1 MEVIK
6 TDYGRLALKLHEKY
20 QGKIE
25 IRSKVSL
32 ESKED
37 LSVVYTPGVAKP
49 CLHIADNKEDVYK
62 YTNKGNLIG
71 IVTDG
76 TAVLGLGDI
85 GPEAA
90 LPVME
95 GKSILFKYFGNVDA
109 FPICL
114 DTSDPEEVISIVKA
128 IAPGF
133 GGINLEDIKAPN
145 CFYIEEQLKKQC
157 DIPIFHD
164 DQHGT
169 AVVTLA
175 SIFNSIKLVGKT
187 MSQLKVVINGSGAAG
202 IAIAKLLLTVGVSD
216 VFLCDTVGIIYK
228 GRLKGMNT
236 FKEEMSLI
244 TNREKRI
251 GNLSD
256 ALKGSD
262 VFIGVS
268 VAGVVTT
275 DMVKTM
281 NTNSFVFA
289 MANPLP
295 EILPAEAKS
304 GGAKV
309 IATGRS
315 DFPNQINNVLAF
327 PGILRGALD
336 AKASDINE
344 AMKIAAAEAIA
355 SLVSDKELSEDY
367 IVPSPLDKR
376 VGPLVA
382 KKVLEAA
389 IISGVARK

>member
-1 MEVIK
+1 MKEIK
-6 TDYGRLALKLHEKY
+6 KDYGRLALKLHEKC
-20 QGKIE
+20 QGKME
-25 IRSKVSL
+25 IKSKVPL
-32 ESKED
+32 DLKED
-37 LSVVYTPGVAKP
+37 LSIAYTPGVAEP
-49 CLHIADNKEDVYK
+49 CLHIADNKEDVYR

-95 GKSILFKYFGNVDA
+95 GKAILFKHFGNVDA

-114 DTSDPEEVISIVKA
+114 DTSDPEEIVSIVKA
-128 IAPGF
+128 MAPGF

-157 DIPIFHD
+157 NIPIFHD

-175 SIFNSIKLVGKT
+175 GILNSVKLVGKT
-187 MSQLKVVINGSGAAG
+187 MSQLKVVVNGAGAAG
-202 IAIAKLLLTVGVSD
+202 IAITKLLLDIGVSD
-216 VFLCDTVGIIYK
+216 VFLCDTTGIIYE
-228 GRLKGMNT
+228 GRLEGMNT
-236 FKEEMSLI
+236 FKKEMSLI
-244 TNREKRI
+244 TNREKKI
-251 GNLSD
+251 GNLGD

-262 VFIGVS
+262 IFIGVS
-268 VAGVVTT
+268 VAGAVTT

-281 NTNSFVFA
+281 NTDSFVFA
-289 MANPLP
+289 MANPFP
-295 EILPAEAKS
+295 EILPVEAKAGS
-304 GGAKV
+304 AKV

-355 SLVSDKELSEDY
+355 SLVSDEELSEDY
-367 IVPSPLDKR
+367 IIPSPLDER

-389 IISGVARK
+389 VISGVARK

>member
-1 MEVIK
+1 MEEIK
-6 TDYGRLALKLHEKY
+6 KDYGRLALKLHEKC
-20 QGKIE
+20 QGKME
-25 IRSKVSL
+25 IKSKVPL
-32 ESKED
+32 DSKED
-37 LSVVYTPGVAKP
+37 LSIAYTPGVAEP
-49 CLHIADNKEDVYK
+49 CLHIADNKEDVYR

-95 GKSILFKYFGNVDA
+95 GKAILFKHFGNVDA

-114 DTSDPEEVISIVKA
+114 DTSDPEEIVSIVKA
-128 IAPGF
+128 MAPGF

-157 DIPIFHD
+157 NIPIFHD

-175 SIFNSIKLVGKT
+175 GILNSVKLVDKT
-187 MSQLKVVINGSGAAG
+187 MSQLKVVVNGAGAAG
-202 IAIAKLLLTVGVSD
+202 IAITKLLLDIGVSD
-216 VFLCDTVGIIYK
+216 VFLCDTTGIIYE
-228 GRLKGMNT
+228 GRLEGMNT

-244 TNREKRI
+244 TNREKRT
-251 GNLSD
+251 GNLGD

-268 VAGVVTT
+268 VAGAVTT

-281 NTNSFVFA
+281 NTDSFVFA

-295 EILPAEAKS
+295 EILPVEAKA
-304 GGAKV
+304 GDAKV

-355 SLVSDKELSEDY
+355 SLVSDEELSEDY
-367 IVPSPLDKR
+367 IIPSPLDER

-382 KKVLEAA
+382 KKVFEAA
-389 IISGVARK
+389 VISGVARK

>member
-1 MEVIK
+1 MIAIK
-6 TDYGRLALKLHEKY
+6 KDYDRLALKLHKKY
-20 QGKIE
+20 KGKME
-25 IRSKVSL
+25 IKSKVPL
-32 ESKED
+32 YSKDD
-37 LSVVYTPGVAKP
+37 LSIFYTPGVAEP
-49 CLHIADNKEDVYK
+49 CMRIAYNKEDVYQ
-62 YTNKGNLIG
+62 YTNKGNLIA
-71 IVTDG
+71 IITDG
-76 TAVLGLGDI
+76 TAVLGLGNI
-85 GPEAA
+85 GPKAA

-95 GKSILFKYFGNVDA
+95 GKAILFKHFGNVDA

-114 DTSDPEEVISIVKA
+114 DTSDPEEIVSIVKN

-175 SIFNSIKLVGKT
+175 GILNSVKLVGKT
-187 MSQLKVVINGSGAAG
+187 MSQLKVVINGAGAAG
-202 IAIAKLLLTVGVSD
+202 IAIAKLLFNIGVSD
-216 VFLCDTVGIIYK
+216 IFLCDTMGIIYK
-228 GRLKGMNT
+228 GRLKGMNI
-236 FKEEMSLI
+236 FKEEASLI

-251 GNLSD
+251 GNLKD
-256 ALKGSD
+256 ALKCSD
-262 VFIGVS
+262 IFIGVS
-268 VAGVVTT
+268 VAGAVTA
-275 DMVKTM
+275 DMIKTM
-281 NTNSFVFA
+281 NADSFIFA

-295 EILPAEAKS
+295 EISPFEAKL
-304 GGAKV
+304 GGARI

-344 AMKIAAAEAIA
+344 AMKIAAAKAIA

-367 IVPSPLDKR
+367 IIPSPLDER
-376 VGPLVA
+376 VGPIVT
-382 KKVLEAA
+382 KKVVEAA
-389 IISGVARK
+389 VISGVARK

>member
-1 MEVIK
+1 MKENK
-6 TDYGRLALKLHEKY
+6 KDYGQLALELHEKC
-20 QGKIE
+20 QGKVAVK
-25 IRSKVSL
+25 SKVSL
-32 ESKED
+32 ETKDD
-37 LSVVYTPGVAKP
+37 LSIAYTPGVAEP
-49 CLHIADNKEDVYK
+49 CLRIADHKEDVYR

-71 IVTDG
+71 IVSDG
-76 TAVLGLGDI
+76 SAVLGLGDI
-85 GPEAA
+85 GPEAS

-95 GKSILFKYFGNVDA
+95 GKAVLFKHFGDVDA

-114 DTSDPEEVISIVKA
+114 DTNDPKEIVSIVKA
-128 IAPGF
+128 MAPTF

-145 CFYIEEQLKKQC
+145 CFYIEEELKKQC

-175 SIFNSIKLVGKT
+175 GIINGLKLVDKE
-187 MSQLKVVINGSGAAG
+187 MKDLKVVINGAGAAG
-202 IAIAKLLLTVGVSD
+202 IAITKLLLDMGVAD
-216 VFLCDTVGIIYK
+216 VFLCDRTGIIFE
-228 GRLKGMNT
+228 GRIEGMNP
-236 FKEEMSLI
+236 FKETISRI
-244 TNREKRI
+244 TNKEKRT
-251 GNLSD
+251 GSLQD

-268 VAGVVTT
+268 VAGAVTKA
-275 DMVKTM
+275 MVETM
-281 NTNSFVFA
+281 NKDSFVFA
-289 MANPLP
+289 MANPVP
-295 EILPAEAKS
+295 EILPEEAKA

-336 AKASDINE
+336 ARASDINE

-355 SLVSDKELSEDY
+355 SLVTDVELNEDY
-367 IVPSPLDKR
+367 IIPSPLDER

-382 KKVLEAA
+382 KKVYAA
-389 IISGVARK
+389 AVDSGVARK